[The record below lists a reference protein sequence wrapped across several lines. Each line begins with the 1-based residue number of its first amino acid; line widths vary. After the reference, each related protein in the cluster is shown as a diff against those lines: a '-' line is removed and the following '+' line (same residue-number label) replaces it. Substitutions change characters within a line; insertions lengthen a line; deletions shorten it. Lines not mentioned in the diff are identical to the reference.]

1 MLCVLDLKLNQTHI
15 TVAWGR
21 CQRAPPLSTG
31 CMVVV
36 LTKVR
41 RGFLGSLAVCKFEL
55 YLVTSLAKMH
65 NIDLLVNSN
74 CQAQSLSVFYIGEEM
89 ATVQHGLLA
98 STGSN
103 NITDG

>member
-1 MLCVLDLKLNQTHI
+1 
-15 TVAWGR
+15 
-21 CQRAPPLSTG
+21 
-31 CMVVV
+31 
-36 LTKVR
+36 
-41 RGFLGSLAVCKFEL
+41 
-55 YLVTSLAKMH
+55 MH

-103 NITDG
+103 NITDGWQKTGLLTGFLAESESWSNAIETLGQFAEACGRDPTVDSAVPCDNDGSALKSLNVAM